1 MTDAGEGNEIGRG
14 ALRACLGGFAVPEGA
29 EEHTPP
35 AGAPVRCGPPR
46 RAGRGTGRRGC
57 AARDALRAR
66 LRQALCRGCR
76 RARRRHHLRGRAG
89 LRRRGPRGGPGRG
102 RAHGGLPRGRLQPAV
117 PGGECGALPAH
128 RGGRRRGGL
137 RARMGLPAP
146 APHLPRPQPA
156 HCGAL
161 PGHAHR
167 GGGAALG
174 HVLHGRR
181 GAARGPGGMGG
192 AGGHHLCGV
201 EGGRTACCTRGRSP
215 LWTTKPSPTRSSQP
229 SVV

>member
-1 MTDAGEGNEIGRG
+1 MTDAGEGNEIGRERFELALEDSLFPKALKSIPHPPARLYGVGRPG
-14 ALRACLGGFAVPEGA
+14 ALA
-29 EEHTPP
+29 
-35 AGAPVRCGPPR
+35 
-46 RAGRGTGRRGC
+46 RGTGRRGC

-137 RARMGLPAP
+137 RARVGLPAP

-167 GGGAALG
+167 GGRAALG

-192 AGGHHLCGV
+192 APGPSPLRRRR
-201 EGGRTACCTRGRSP
+201 GRTACCTRGRSP